1 MGERGKYLK
10 ERGHG
15 SEEEEVETVVEVVSV
30 MVAMVQEMDASAECY
45 DPISLCSKDRSRH
58 VTERG

>member
-1 MGERGKYLK
+1 MGERGEYLK
-10 ERGHG
+10 EGG
-15 SEEEEVETVVEVVSV
+15 QESEEEEVETVMEVVLV
-30 MVAMVQEMDASAECY
+30 VVAMVQEEDASAERY